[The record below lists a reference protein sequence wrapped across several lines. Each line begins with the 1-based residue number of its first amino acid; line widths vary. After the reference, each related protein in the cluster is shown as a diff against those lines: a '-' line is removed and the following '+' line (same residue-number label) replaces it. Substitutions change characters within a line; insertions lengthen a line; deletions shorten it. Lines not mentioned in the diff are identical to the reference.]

1 MTNNTNTYKSYFTN
15 KKYEKRRCK
24 GKSNYFNK
32 QGSSTKI
39 RRFLFKNKTRKIKS
53 VSSNRKS
60 DFGFFGE
67 GKMSFDKTGNSI
79 HEEEIPKDIVI
90 DYITKKKLKLT
101 EEERVRQ
108 RYERVLVEEYGYSK
122 ELMDIEFPIQRG
134 SEGKKPERADIVIF
148 NDSKKKTQDN
158 IYIIIETK
166 QPKKKDGLMQL
177 KTYLTATTAE
187 FGIWTNGTKEI
198 IYLKKSNHPTDFKEI
213 IDIPKFGQTL
223 DLLEDIDYYTK
234 NKLVP
239 ATDLKSI
246 FERIHNYIYA
256 NQGFL
261 KDKIFSEILKII
273 FIKTEDEKNV
283 DEDICEFRITP
294 KEYENISGR
303 EKARERCIKLFKKVK
318 EEYEDV
324 FTKGEELNLN
334 SSVVGYIISQLQ
346 KYSLWETNIDVKG
359 AAFETIVGSNLKGD
373 RGEFFTPREVVKMIV
388 EMLDPKPNES
398 ILDPACGSG
407 GFLVVALNYVR
418 DQITKKYSRFDKGKI
433 AIQKREYAE
442 KYLVG
447 IDFNPDLAKVA
458 KMNMVINEDGH
469 GGIFCENSLLSND
482 NWGKDALNRLT
493 YKKDNELKM
502 DKFDIVITNP
512 PFGSKGKIDDKDILA
527 LYELGHE
534 WKKDKIT
541 NKWNKTK
548 KIKKNQVPDILF
560 IERCIQ
566 FLRDGGR
573 LGIVLPEGVLG
584 NSTEGYVREYILQ
597 KTNIIAVIDLPKE
610 TFQPETSTKTCVLIL
625 QKKKEES
632 PTNNKI
638 FMAIP
643 NYVGHD
649 RRGRPIYKKDK
660 SENIILNNDLIDVI
674 KDFKLFLEDEDVK
687 F

>member
-1 MTNNTNTYKSYFTN
+1 MVRYAKKRGFKRISRNNYRQGNSKKVRCILQSKPQRKAFCDNRRSSKNLSRGQDKMT
-15 KKYEKRRCK
+15 
-24 GKSNYFNK
+24 
-32 QGSSTKI
+32 I
-39 RRFLFKNKTRKIKS
+39 DKN
-53 VSSNRKS
+53 
-60 DFGFFGE
+60 
-67 GKMSFDKTGNSI
+67 GNSI
-79 HEEEIPKDIVI
+79 SEEEIPKDIVI
-90 DYITKKKLKLT
+90 DFITGKKLKLT
-101 EEERVRQ
+101 EEEKVRQ
-108 RYERVLVEEYGYSK
+108 NFERVLVKDYGYNK
-122 ELMDIEFPIQRG
+122 NLMDIEFPIQRG
-134 SEGKKPERADIVIF
+134 SKGKKPERADIVIF
-148 NDSKKKTQDN
+148 KDNKQKTQDN
-158 IYIIIETK
+158 IYILVETK
-166 QPKKKDGLMQL
+166 QPKKKEGLMQL

-198 IYLKKSNHPTDFKEI
+198 IYLQKTIQPTNFKEV

-223 DLLEDIDYYTK
+223 DLLENVDFYK
-234 NKLVP
+234 KSRLVP

-273 FIKTEDEKNV
+273 FIKTQDEKNV
-283 DEDICEFRITP
+283 DEDVCDFRITP
-294 KEYENISGR
+294 KEYDTTNGR
-303 EKARERCIKLFKKVK
+303 EKARERLIKLFKEVK
-318 EEYEDV
+318 EEYQDV
-324 FTKGEELNLN
+324 FTKGDELSLN
-334 SSVVGYIISQLQ
+334 ASVVGYIISQLQ
-346 KYSLWETNIDVKG
+346 KYSLWTTNIDVKG

-418 DQITKKYSRFDKGKI
+418 EQITRKYSRFNQEKV

-447 IDFNPDLAKVA
+447 IDFNPDLSKVA

-469 GGIFCENSLLSND
+469 GGIFCENSLLSLE
-482 NWGKDALNRLT
+482 NWSKDALGRLT
-493 YKKDNELKM
+493 YNEGNESKT

-512 PFGSKGKIDDKDILA
+512 PFGSKGKIDDKDILS

-534 WKKDKIT
+534 WKKDKST
-541 NKWNKTK
+541 NKWIKTK
-548 KIKKNQVPDILF
+548 TIKKNQVPDILF

-566 FLRDGGR
+566 FLKDGGR

-584 NSTEGYVREYILQ
+584 NNTEGYVREYILQ

-625 QKKKEES
+625 QKKKEDLPIS
-632 PTNNKI
+632 DKI
-638 FMAIP
+638 FMSIP
-643 NYVGHD
+643 NFVGHD
-649 RRGRPIYKKDK
+649 RRGRPIYKKK
-660 SENIILNNDLIDVI
+660 SNEIVLNNDLIDVVQ
-674 KDFKLFLEDEDVK
+674 DFKKYLEEEDVQL
-687 F
+687 